1 MGTMFTRETL
11 QELFDFTTFT
21 WETYGKTVRRLPSDA
36 LTRPVPGSDW
46 PALRNVL
53 FHTATAWDNWLRD
66 RLGCDDPLDAT
77 SEAVASWDDLR
88 EHRDRTRGWLR
99 RAIDETSEDE
109 LHAVVQPMWKGTAAE
124 MTVSVADILG
134 HILLHER
141 GHHGDVTTMLS
152 QLGATP
158 PNIDYL
164 TYLFFRTRQTQR

>member
-1 MGTMFTRETL
+1 MFSRETL

-21 WETYGKTVRRLPSDA
+21 WKTYGNSVRRMAPDA
-36 LTRPVPGSDW
+36 IASPAPGSDW

-53 FHTATAWDNWLRD
+53 FHVATSWDNWLRD
-66 RLGCDDPLDAT
+66 RLGYDEPLDAT
-77 SEAVASWDDLR
+77 SEAVTSWDDLR
-88 EHRDRTRGWLR
+88 EHRERTRGWLR
-99 RAIDETSEDE
+99 RVIDDTPEDE
-109 LHAVVQPMWKGTAAE
+109 LHARVQPMWQDTAAE
-124 MTVSVADILG
+124 MTVSVADILA

-164 TYLFFRTRQTQR
+164 TYVFFKQRQSGQ